1 MLPHDR
7 AQPAARD
14 KPSFGS
20 RILRAQKMAPTWL
33 KVLVSAAAILF
44 FPVTL
49 GLIILAALVYA
60 VVAVVQGRRSAG
72 ATASVAVWGLA
83 AFSALYSGNR
93 TWLYALLMLPVAV
106 ALAAHARPLA
116 RWFVPCRTVAW
127 ALLWS
132 IPVGAIALRVWPDH
146 PLIGTVAAWVLA
158 AAVLGW
164 RVAKGVQDARMRG
177 PAGEAGWLNPGAAA
191 GASHQHQHQHPQ
203 AHQHQAGPARFA
215 AHPGAPNYG
224 IRAQGAA
231 LPYAEHAGRDHPA
244 GPPCPRPQISVED
257 AMAEL
262 DAMIGMTSIKE
273 QVRSIAASIEA
284 ARRRAV
290 AGVSTEKPMRHFV
303 FLGPPG
309 TGKTT
314 VARVLAKI
322 FYAFGLLEMP
332 DVIEAHRADLVG
344 EYLGATAIKTN
355 DLVDNALGGVLF
367 IDEAYSLVNE
377 GDGQTDRFGQEAV
390 QTLLK
395 RAEDNREDLIII
407 LAGYEKQMEGF
418 LTSNPGL
425 ASRFATRLKF
435 PSYAPAE
442 MLALAESALDR
453 RGEQLDPDARPVL
466 WRTLEEVGRRRI
478 TDELGNG
485 RFVRSLLE
493 KAGQARDVRI
503 MTGLAEPAREDL
515 VTIRAADL
523 EQAFAELTSRLRGY
537 EDTPTVE
544 GAIAELDALVGLE
557 PVKQQVRAIA
567 AQLRAAKMRDTRGLT
582 SQPPARH
589 FVFTGPPG
597 TGKTTV
603 ARILGRIFAALGL
616 LVRPEVIEAHRADLV
631 GEHLGS
637 TAIKTNKLVDSAMGG
652 VLFIDEAYSLHN
664 DGYSGGDAFGSEA
677 VQTLLK
683 RAEDDRDRLVVV
695 LAGYPDDMD
704 RFLRSN
710 PGLASRFSTRVAFPS
725 YRPGDLVQISRLL
738 AEQAGDSFEPAAI
751 DALGVIFAHA
761 CEAGR
766 IDELGNGR
774 FARSLFERA
783 CASRDVRVV
792 RLGDQATAEDLTTVT
807 TADVESAYR
816 DLDPLTVPG
825 QG

>member
-1 MLPHDR
+1 
-7 AQPAARD
+7 
-14 KPSFGS
+14 
-20 RILRAQKMAPTWL
+20 LRAQRRAPTWL
-33 KVLVSAAAILF
+33 KVVVVAAAVLF

-49 GLIILAALVYA
+49 GLILLAALIYA
-60 VVAVVQGRRSAG
+60 VVAVVQGRRTVG
-72 ATASVAVWGLA
+72 ASVAVAVWGVA
-83 AFSALYSGNR
+83 VFSATYSGNR
-93 TWLYALLMLPVAV
+93 TWLYSVLLLPVVA

-127 ALLWS
+127 VLAWS
-132 IPVGAIALRVWPDH
+132 VPVAVIALKLAPTQ
-146 PLIGTVAAWVLA
+146 PFISTIAAWLLA

-164 RVAKGVQDARMRG
+164 RVAKGIQDTRMYGGRTQEG
-177 PAGEAGWLNPGAAA
+177 PDGQPGHGSHDHPAGAAQGRPAARPGAN
-191 GASHQHQHQHPQ
+191 
-203 AHQHQAGPARFA
+203 
-215 AHPGAPNYG
+215 HPGAGQPGPGQPGYSVPA
-224 IRAQGAA
+224 RAAA
-231 LPYAEHAGRDHPA
+231 LPYAEHAARDYQGGS
-244 GPPCPRPQISVED
+244 GPQRPRPQISVED

-262 DAMIGMTSIKE
+262 DAMIGLASVKE

-284 ARRRAV
+284 ARRRTV
-290 AGVSTEKPMRHFV
+290 AGINTERPMRHFV

-322 FYAFGLLEMP
+322 FYAFGLLQVPE
-332 DVIEAHRADLVG
+332 VIEAHRADLVG

-355 DLVDNALGGVLF
+355 ELVDSALGGVLF

-377 GDGQTDRFGQEAV
+377 GDGQADRFGTEAV

-395 RAEDNREDLIII
+395 RAEDNRESLIII
-407 LAGYEKQMEGF
+407 LAGYEKQMESF
-418 LTSNPGL
+418 LGSNPGL

-435 PSYAPAE
+435 PSYSPPE
-442 MLALAESALDR
+442 MMALAESALDR
-453 RGEQLDPDARPVL
+453 RGEVLDPDARPVM

-478 TDELGNG
+478 ADELGNG

-493 KAGQARDVRI
+493 KAGQARDVRV
-503 MTGLAEPAREDL
+503 MTGAAEPAAEDL
-515 VTIRAADL
+515 VTIRGGDL
-523 EQAFAELTSRLRGY
+523 EQAYAELTSRLRGY
-537 EDTPTVE
+537 EDTPTIE
-544 GAIAELDALVGLE
+544 GAIAELSVLVGLE

-567 AQLRAAKMRDTRGLT
+567 AQLRVAKMRDIHGLA

-589 FVFTGPPG
+589 FVFSGPPG

-603 ARILGRIFAALGL
+603 ARILGRIFAAHGL
-616 LVRPEVIEAHRADLV
+616 LVRPEVVEAHRGDLV

-637 TAIKTNKLVDSAMGG
+637 TAIKTNKLVDSAIGG

-683 RAEDDRDRLVVV
+683 RAEDDRDRLVIV
-695 LAGYPDDMD
+695 LAGYPGDMD

-710 PGLASRFSTRVAFPS
+710 PGLASRFSTRVTFPS
-725 YRPGDLVQISRLL
+725 YTPADLVQIATLL
-738 AEQAGDSFEPAAI
+738 AEQAGDMFDPAAKEV
-751 DALGVIFAHA
+751 LGAIFAQA

-783 CASRDVRVV
+783 CACRDVRVV
-792 RLGDQATAEDLTTVT
+792 RLGEQATAADLTTLT
-807 TADVESAYR
+807 AADVQTAYR
-816 DLDPLTVPG
+816 DLDPGTPRDPIPVPG
-825 QG
+825 QA